1 MGTRLGLSI
10 GVVVLA
16 LVGCEDTSSVSGGE
30 PLRGD
35 LIADPAVVQI
45 GFPVRLDA
53 GESTDSH
60 GTAARFSDSIFD
72 EFAWD
77 FGDGGLLVT
86 DEYATHHVYAAPGTY
101 TATVTAIEGEQE
113 ATAQVTVTVNHPPP
127 TVLEVDVSGDD
138 KAVIGE
144 WITVEGR
151 GFRAE
156 NLPAVDFDG
165 IDAPHVVFDSE
176 FRLLVQVPIRAA
188 SGWTT
193 VSIDFPQDDAGDTAA
208 DVWVTRYGLA
218 TDAWRGRTYIIE
230 FGAGREAWMRS
241 QSLELPNA
249 AVVRI
254 SGDGS
259 FALLGDA
266 RYQATAAP
274 SVTVVDMTADH
285 HPVAAA
291 DLTDLGVGPLFDIGI
306 AADVPIAV
314 VTDASGFVV
323 LDLTDPVHPVQ
334 VGERET
340 FDFSELAPTAV
351 AVSPDGLRIAFLST
365 FNDRVRFYSVTPTG
379 PIYDAAFVEVGP
391 NTQDLAVHRDLELLY
406 VLGGGG
412 EGAIPPD
419 LSFDNTTLTVVD
431 FAGSPATNYHGEG
444 TFLELGS
451 AVAAPIEL
459 AVGPSGMAYVTT
471 LDQNFGDVFGAL
483 EDLAANPGNVGAWQ
497 TMLESISGIGF
508 GSTVPVSGIL
518 EAEPAVGEG
527 WFTPFGFQAGL
538 DVRYDEAMYIGTAI
552 GLGTTLE
559 LLTEGELIHLSLDLD
574 YAVVIGDMVEGTVE
588 VIPQFSEAVVSY
600 IDFQLNY
607 DVAPLVRLLLPPY
620 AFGDAAIQP

>member
-1 MGTRLGLSI
+1 
-10 GVVVLA
+10 
-16 LVGCEDTSSVSGGE
+16 
-30 PLRGD
+30 
-35 LIADPAVVQI
+35 
-45 GFPVRLDA
+45 
-53 GESTDSH
+53 
-60 GTAARFSDSIFD
+60 
-72 EFAWD
+72 
-77 FGDGGLLVT
+77 
-86 DEYATHHVYAAPGTY
+86 
-101 TATVTAIEGEQE
+101 
-113 ATAQVTVTVNHPPP
+113 
-127 TVLEVDVSGDD
+127 
-138 KAVIGE
+138 
-144 WITVEGR
+144 
-151 GFRAE
+151 
-156 NLPAVDFDG
+156 
-165 IDAPHVVFDSE
+165 
-176 FRLLVQVPIRAA
+176 
-188 SGWTT
+188 
-193 VSIDFPQDDAGDTAA
+193 
-208 DVWVTRYGLA
+208 
-218 TDAWRGRTYIIE
+218 
-230 FGAGREAWMRS
+230 
-241 QSLELPNA
+241 
-249 AVVRI
+249 
-254 SGDGS
+254 
-259 FALLGDA
+259 
-266 RYQATAAP
+266 
-274 SVTVVDMTADH
+274 
-285 HPVAAA
+285 
-291 DLTDLGVGPLFDIGI
+291 
-306 AADVPIAV
+306 
-314 VTDASGFVV
+314 
-323 LDLTDPVHPVQ
+323 VQ